1 MVDGRWGDFD
11 SRTALT
17 LLRDFISDEGGAFGL
32 YRDDVGFHSLR
43 ASAAMAMYLNDVPVV
58 TIM

>member
-1 MVDGRWGDFD
+1 MGDGVTSTPVRH
-11 SRTALT
+11 
-17 LLRDFISDEGGAFGL
+17 LLSYVISSPTRGG
-32 YRDDVGFHSLR
+32 RDDVGFHSLR

>member
-1 MVDGRWGDFD
+1 MGDGVTSTPVRH
-11 SRTALT
+11 
-17 LLRDFISDEGGAFGL
+17 LLSYVISSPTRGGAFGL